1 VDGEQIGLAHHASRI
16 VERPAPILVA
26 AIVLALAAV
35 VPAAAKPRI
44 VATTSDLQSLAAA
57 IGGDRITVDSIV
69 PAGADAEAF
78 EPKPGD
84 IARLNGADLVI
95 RVGLGYDE
103 WLDRVLRHPRL
114 MRGGDAHVDASLG
127 IPLLEL
133 HGRSPSEQGGHA
145 HGLANP
151 HYWLDPENAV
161 TITATIAEGIIRIAP
176 DLHDQVVTNR
186 DRFVDMLHARLAE
199 WSRTLAPFQGAA
211 VICYHNSWPYLARRF
226 RLNVV
231 EIIEPKEG
239 VAPSPARLAGL
250 LGKLRSAQVKAILQE
265 TFEPDDASHFLAA
278 RSGVPI
284 ALLAGGVGGTPQA
297 GDYLAV
303 FEYDVGILARALAG
317 GSG

>member
-1 VDGEQIGLAHHASRI
+1 MM
-16 VERPAPILVA
+16 ERPASLLVA
-26 AIVLALAAV
+26 VIALVLAAAT
-35 VPAAAKPRI
+35 PAAAKPAI
-44 VATTSDLQSLAAA
+44 VATTPDLKSLAAA
-57 IGGDRITVDSIV
+57 IGGDLVAVDSIV

-84 IARLNGADLVI
+84 VVRLNGADLVI

-114 MRGGDAHVDASLG
+114 MRGGAGHVDTSVG
-127 IPLLEL
+127 IPLLEV

-161 TITATIAEGIIRIAP
+161 TMTASIAEGIIRIAP
-176 DLHDQVVTNR
+176 DLHDRVIANR
-186 DRFVDMLHARLAE
+186 DRFVETLHARLAE
-199 WSRTLAPFQGAA
+199 WSRMLAPFEGTA
-211 VICYHNSWPYLARRF
+211 VISYHNSWPYLARRF

-231 EIIEPKEG
+231 DIIEAKEG

-250 LGKLRSAQVKAILQE
+250 VGKLRSAQVKAILQE
-265 TFEPDDASHFLAA
+265 TFEPADAAHLLAA
-278 RSGVPI
+278 RSGVRI
-284 ALLAGGVGGTPQA
+284 AVLAAGVGGVPEA
-297 GDYLAV
+297 GDYLAL
-303 FEYDVGILARALAG
+303 FDYDIGILARTFAA